1 MYQEL
6 KKLQKEN
13 KPIRIAVVG
22 AGGSMGK
29 GICLQTK
36 LTPGLKL
43 VAAIDINID
52 AAEEAAK
59 LSGHSGVLINSKLF
73 PILDKIEI
81 DVLVE
86 STNTVEFAAK
96 ACIVALERK
105 IHVVLMNAEV
115 DLLLGPYLH
124 HLAQE
129 NGVIITSD
137 AGDQHGVIARM
148 AKEVQMWGFDLV
160 MLGNIKGFLNRYATI
175 DGMRKEAA
183 KRYLNVVQCV
193 AYTDGTKLNV
203 EQALLANG
211 FGMLPWRRGML
222 GPRCSDV
229 TEVFEKFDFD
239 ILKREQPKGCADYIL
254 GAKPGG
260 GVFVIGYCED
270 KLQQRYLKYYKRG
283 KGPYYLFYR
292 PYHLCHLE
300 TPRAI
305 ANAFLYEKKIL
316 EPRSKLTDVFAFA
329 KKDLYKGLAIDHA
342 IGSDEFYGRI
352 DSYENAKDL
361 VPIALLET
369 ESIAKPMLK
378 RNLDRDEPLL
388 WSDIDFNKSVLFSL
402 YQKQEKLLR
411 ESVKSTADG

>member
-1 MYQEL
+1 MYEDL
-6 KKLQKEN
+6 KRLEEKGRS
-13 KPIRIAVVG
+13 IRIAVIG

-29 GICLQTK
+29 GICLQTR

-43 VAAIDINID
+43 VAAIDINVD
-52 AAEEAAK
+52 TAEEAAK
-59 LSGHSGVLINSKLF
+59 LSGHSGVLINSELF
-73 PILDKIEI
+73 PILDKIKI

-86 STNTVEFAAK
+86 ATNTVEFAAK
-96 ACIVALERK
+96 ACIAALERK

-124 HLAQE
+124 YLAKK

-137 AGDQHGVIARM
+137 AGDQYGVIARM
-148 AKEVQMWGFDLV
+148 AKEIQMWGFDLV
-160 MLGNIKGFLNRYATI
+160 MLGNIKGFLNRYATV
-175 DGMRKEAA
+175 DGMQKEAA

-211 FGMLPWRRGML
+211 FGMFPWKRGML
-222 GPRCSDV
+222 GPRCEDI
-229 TEVFEKFDFD
+229 TEIFDKLIFD
-239 ILKREQPKGCADYIL
+239 YTVLEGMRKGGTVDYVL

-270 KLQQRYLKYYKRG
+270 KLQQRYLEYYKRG

-305 ANAFLYEKKIL
+305 ANAFLYKRRIL
-316 EPRSKLTDVFAFA
+316 EPRDKFTDVFAFA
-329 KKDLYKGLAIDHA
+329 KRDLHTGLAIGHA
-342 IGSDEFYGRI
+342 IGSDEFYGLI
-352 DSYENAKDL
+352 DSYENAKEL

-369 ESIAKPMLK
+369 ESKVKPVLE
-378 RNLDRDEPLL
+378 RDLNRDEPLL
-388 WSDIDFNKSVLFSL
+388 RKDIDFHDSQLFRFYHEQERLKS
-402 YQKQEKLLR
+402 
-411 ESVKSTADG
+411 